1 MTLPQRTIVVVGGL
15 AAGPSAASKAARTDP
30 NARII
35 LLEQSDAISYGIC
48 ELPYYIGG
56 IVREEDLVVH
66 TAESLSRE
74 KGVDVR
80 LHHRVEQ
87 IHTGNRRLSVRDI
100 GSGKVSDIPYDRLI
114 LTTGAS
120 AGRLGI
126 QGEDAR
132 NVFHVRTLDSAH
144 YLRRY
149 IDGQHPRHAV
159 VIGAGYLG
167 VEMAEA
173 FRMRGIEVTL
183 LDREDLPLAGMADPA
198 RTAMR
203 DALQR
208 NGVVFKGG
216 ETPVSIASQGGKAA
230 THVLTPHA
238 TYPAD
243 VIVVAVGVVPNTALA
258 QQAGIRIGRHGGIL
272 TDHWQKTSAPNIFA
286 AGDCCEVRSIVTNAS
301 IYVPLAT
308 VASRAGWVAGT
319 NAAGGRARFPG
330 ALRAT
335 AVKVFEHEAVRLGAT
350 EAEAKHAGLVP
361 VTKTVSTS
369 SRAGMMPGAT
379 NLTVTLIADRTSGR
393 LLGGTLF
400 GQEGAVHRSQ
410 ALAVALHQRLTVDA
424 FRETDFAYAPAF
436 SPLWDPLLVAANAL
450 ARELQ
455 PTGHS

>member
-48 ELPYYIGG
+48 ELPYYVGG
-56 IVREEDLVVH
+56 IVREEDLVVY
-66 TAESLSRE
+66 TAESLKRE

-80 LHHRVEQ
+80 LNHRVEQ
-87 IHTGNRRLSVRDI
+87 IHPGNRRLSVRDI
-100 GSGKVSDIPYDRLI
+100 GSGKVTEIAYDRLV

-120 AGRLGI
+120 ARLLGI
-126 QGEDAR
+126 PGEDAR
-132 NVFHVRTLDSAH
+132 NVFHIRTLDSAH
-144 YLRRY
+144 YLRHY
-149 IDGQHPRHAV
+149 IDGEHPRRAV
-159 VIGAGYLG
+159 VIGAGYVG

-183 LDREDLPLAGMADPA
+183 LDREELPLAGMADPA
-198 RTAMR
+198 RAAMR

-216 ETPVSIASQGGKAA
+216 ETPVSLASQDGKAA

-243 VIVVAVGVVPNTALA
+243 VIVIAAGVVPNTALA

-272 TDHWQKTSAPNIFA
+272 TDQWQKTSAANIFA

-308 VASRAGWVAGT
+308 IASRAGWVAGT

-335 AVKVFEHEAVRLGAT
+335 AVKVFEFEAVRLGAT
-350 EAEAKHAGLVP
+350 EVEAREAGLTP

-369 SRAGMMPGAT
+369 SRVGMMPGST
-379 NLTVTLIADRTSGR
+379 KLTVTLIADKTSGR

-400 GQEGAVHRSQ
+400 GQEGAVHRGH
-410 ALAVALHQRLTVDA
+410 ALAVALHQRMTVDA
-424 FRETDFAYAPAF
+424 FRETDFAYAPTF